1 MKKSKVIKEF
11 NNKAIFLN
19 KTKIESN
26 NCNDSLFSPN
36 TDKVFETEAIVN
48 NERIRQKSFNSNIIV
63 ILNILIVL
71 ARDKNKVS

>member
-48 NERIRQKSFNSNIIV
+48 NERIRQKSLNSNIIV
-63 ILNILIVL
+63 ILNIPFVL
-71 ARDKNKVS
+71 ARE